1 MNQLDNL
8 TISKAHQLLKKQE
21 VSSVQLA
28 NKYLER
34 IDEVEGHVQ
43 ALVTRTAELALK
55 QAAEADERITK
66 GNVEPLTGIPC
77 TIKDVICTKD
87 VRTTCSSRMLEN
99 FVPPYNANVI
109 ERLQS
114 AGMVML
120 GKANMDE
127 FAMGSTNE
135 SSAFFTTRNP
145 WDLSRTPGGSS
156 GGSAAS
162 VAAGEA
168 MYSLGSDTGGSLR
181 LPASFCN
188 LVGLKPTY
196 GRVSRYGVS
205 ALASSLDQVG
215 PITRT
220 VTDAALVF
228 SAIAGYDERDSNS
241 INQSLEDFTSN
252 LSGNIQ
258 GMKIG
263 VPRECYIDGIQPGV
277 KQAFEDAIKQLED
290 LGAIIDTSA
299 SLPFMKYAPAVYYII
314 VAAEASAN
322 LARLDGVKYGYAYTD
337 SENMWEVMEKTRQV
351 GFGPEVK
358 RRLILGTLA
367 LSTDFY
373 DDYFVKAQK
382 VRTLICRD
390 FSNAFK
396 KYDALL
402 SPTSPVTAFKL
413 GGSPVSPAEAHLTDV
428 YTLPVNLAGIPAL
441 SVPAGFSD
449 GMPTGLQIMAKPLD
463 ENTLFKIGYAYEQAT
478 GWYKQTPVLPE

>member
-8 TISKAHQLLKKQE
+8 TISEAHQLLKKQE
-21 VSSVQLA
+21 VSSVQLT

-43 ALVTRTAELALK
+43 ALVTRTAELAIK
-55 QAAEADERITK
+55 QAAEADERIAK

-168 MYSLGSDTGGSLR
+168 IYSLGSDTGGSLR

-220 VTDAALVF
+220 VTDAALAF

-241 INQSLEDFTSN
+241 INQSLEDFTNN

-277 KQAFEDAIKQLED
+277 KQAFEDAVKQLEE
-290 LGAIIDTSA
+290 IKIR
-299 SLPFMKYAPAVYYII
+299 I
-314 VAAEASAN
+314 
-322 LARLDGVKYGYAYTD
+322 
-337 SENMWEVMEKTRQV
+337 
-351 GFGPEVK
+351 
-358 RRLILGTLA
+358 
-367 LSTDFY
+367 
-373 DDYFVKAQK
+373 
-382 VRTLICRD
+382 
-390 FSNAFK
+390 
-396 KYDALL
+396 
-402 SPTSPVTAFKL
+402 
-413 GGSPVSPAEAHLTDV
+413 
-428 YTLPVNLAGIPAL
+428 
-441 SVPAGFSD
+441 
-449 GMPTGLQIMAKPLD
+449 KPLQQ
-463 ENTLFKIGYAYEQAT
+463 LLT
-478 GWYKQTPVLPE
+478 GAFFNRQF

>member
-8 TISKAHQLLKKQE
+8 TISEAHQLLKKQE

-34 IDEVEGHVQ
+34 IDGVESHVQ

-55 QAAEADERITK
+55 QAAEADERIAK
-66 GNVEPLTGIPC
+66 GNIEPLTGIPC

-135 SSAFFTTRNP
+135 SSAFFPTRNP

-220 VTDAALVF
+220 VTDTALVF

-241 INQSLEDFTSN
+241 INQSLEDFTKN

-322 LARLDGVKYGYAYTD
+322 LARLDGVKYGYVYAD
-337 SENMWEVMEKTRQV
+337 SKNMWEVMEKTRQV

-390 FSNAFK
+390 FSNAFE

-413 GGSPVSPAEAHLTDV
+413 GGSPASPAETHLTDV

>member
-1 MNQLDNL
+1 MNQLYNL
-8 TISKAHQLLKKQE
+8 TISEAHQLLKKQE
-21 VSSVQLA
+21 ISSVQLT

-34 IDEVEGHVQ
+34 IDKVESHVQ

-55 QAAEADERITK
+55 QAAEADERIAK
-66 GNVEPLTGIPC
+66 GSIEPLTGIPC

-135 SSAFFTTRNP
+135 SSAFFPTHNP

-263 VPRECYIDGIQPGV
+263 APRECYIDGIQPGV
-277 KQAFEDAIKQLED
+277 KQAFEDAIKQLEG
-290 LGAIIDTSA
+290 LGAIVDTSA
-299 SLPFMKYAPAVYYII
+299 SLPFMKYAPAVYSII
-314 VAAEASAN
+314 LSAEASAN
-322 LARLDGVKYGYAYTD
+322 FARLDGVRYGYAYTD
-337 SENMWEVMEKTRQV
+337 SENMWEVMEKTRQI

-358 RRLILGTLA
+358 RRLILGTLV
-367 LSTDFY
+367 LSANFY

-390 FSNAFK
+390 FSSAFE

-413 GGSPVSPAEAHLTDV
+413 GESPTSPAEAYLTDV
-428 YTLPVNLAGIPAL
+428 YTLPVNLAGIPAI
-441 SVPAGFSD
+441 SIPAGFTD
-449 GMPTGLQIMAKPLD
+449 GMPTGLQIMAKPLG

-478 GWYKQTPVLPE
+478 GWYKRTPVIPE

>member
-8 TISKAHQLLKKQE
+8 TISETHQLLKKQE
-21 VSSVQLA
+21 VSSVQLT

-55 QAAEADERITK
+55 QAAEADERIAK

-215 PITRT
+215 PIART
-220 VTDAALVF
+220 VTDTALVF

-322 LARLDGVKYGYAYTD
+322 LARLDGVKYGYVYTD

>member
-135 SSAFFTTRNP
+135 SSAFFPTRNP

-277 KQAFEDAIKQLED
+277 KQAFEDAIKQLEG
-290 LGAIIDTSA
+290 LGAIVDTST
-299 SLPFMKYAPAVYYII
+299 SLPFMKYAPAVYSII
-314 VAAEASAN
+314 LSAEASAN
-322 LARLDGVKYGYAYTD
+322 FARLDGVRYGYAYTD
-337 SENMWEVMEKTRQV
+337 SENMWEVMEKTRQI

-390 FSNAFK
+390 FSSAFE

-413 GGSPVSPAEAHLTDV
+413 GESPTSPAEAYLTDV
-428 YTLPVNLAGIPAL
+428 YTLPVNLAGIPAI
-441 SVPAGFSD
+441 SIPAGFTD
-449 GMPTGLQIMAKPLD
+449 GMPTGLQIMAKPLG

-478 GWYKQTPVLPE
+478 GWYKRTPVIPE

>member
-1 MNQLDNL
+1 MNQLYNL
-8 TISKAHQLLKKQE
+8 TISEAHQLLKKQE
-21 VSSVQLA
+21 ISSVQLT

-34 IDEVEGHVQ
+34 IDKVESHVQ

-55 QAAEADERITK
+55 QAAEADERIAK
-66 GNVEPLTGIPC
+66 GSIEPLTGIPC

-135 SSAFFTTRNP
+135 SSAFFPTHNP

-168 MYSLGSDTGGSLR
+168 MYSLGST
-181 LPASFCN
+181 
-188 LVGLKPTY
+188 LVEPPPSCQLGNWSAKPTY

-215 PITRT
+215 PIART
-220 VTDAALVF
+220 VTDTALVF

-290 LGAIIDTSA
+290 LGAIVDTSA
-299 SLPFMKYAPAVYYII
+299 SLPFMKYAPAVYSII
-314 VAAEASAN
+314 LQQKLLLIWRGWMESN
-322 LARLDGVKYGYAYTD
+322 MDMLILIPKICGKSWKKHARLVSG
-337 SENMWEVMEKTRQV
+337 
-351 GFGPEVK
+351 
-358 RRLILGTLA
+358 
-367 LSTDFY
+367 
-373 DDYFVKAQK
+373 QK
-382 VRTLICRD
+382 
-390 FSNAFK
+390 
-396 KYDALL
+396 
-402 SPTSPVTAFKL
+402 
-413 GGSPVSPAEAHLTDV
+413 
-428 YTLPVNLAGIPAL
+428 
-441 SVPAGFSD
+441 
-449 GMPTGLQIMAKPLD
+449 
-463 ENTLFKIGYAYEQAT
+463 
-478 GWYKQTPVLPE
+478 